1 MQIITD
7 LHIHS
12 KYSRAVSPKMNL
24 EEMAI
29 WASKKGIDL
38 IATADW
44 AHPIWFREICS
55 SLKEVESGIFTLK
68 KRPKEQKHD
77 VKFLLSFEISSI
89 YAQGDKTNRRV
100 HNLIFSP
107 SLSTC
112 EKIIKKLTSLG
123 VNLISDGR
131 PITGISSK
139 NLIEIVL
146 EIDEKAMLI
155 PAHIWTPWFS
165 MFGSNSGFDSI
176 SECFGDYKK
185 HIYGIETG
193 LSSDPIMNWQIK
205 ELENRSILSFSD
217 AHSGPKIGRE
227 ATVFV
232 SKEPKFNYSYNDIE
246 RAIKQDKK
254 GHLEIGYT
262 IEFFPE
268 EGKYHLSG
276 HRNCN
281 IKYDV
286 FDVKEKGKIC
296 PVCKKPLTI
305 GVKNRVSDLSNKILK
320 KTDLLFK
327 KNKVGV
333 TFVSD
338 KNKKRRPFVSIIPL
352 QEILI
357 EVNNNSKAKGLKEYE
372 RLTNSFGTEFDILL
386 KMPYEEIEN
395 IGGIKLKKAIEKMR
409 ERSVYIDA
417 GYDGV
422 FGIVKVFD
430 EKHEKKE
437 KKQLGLF

>member
-7 LHIHS
+7 LHLHS
-12 KYSRAVSPKMNL
+12 KYSRAVSQKMNL

-29 WASKKGIDL
+29 WSSKKGIDL
-38 IATADW
+38 VATADW

-55 SLKEVESGIFTLK
+55 GLKEVENGIFTLK

-77 VKFLLSFEISSI
+77 VKFFLSFEISSI

-107 SLSTC
+107 SLLTC

-123 VNLISDGR
+123 VNLVSDGR

-139 NLIEIVL
+139 NLIEMLL
-146 EIDEKAMLI
+146 EIDEKVMLI

-176 SECFGDYKK
+176 EECFGDYKK
-185 HIYGIETG
+185 YIYGIETG

-205 ELENRSILSFSD
+205 ELENKSILSFSD

-232 SKEPKFNYSYNDIE
+232 SKEPKFNFSYNDIM

-254 GHLEIGYT
+254 GKLNIGYT

-286 FDVKEKGKIC
+286 SDVKEKGEIC
-296 PVCKKPLTI
+296 PVCKKHLTI
-305 GVKNRVSDLSNKILK
+305 GVKSRASDLSDTIFDE
-320 KTDLLFK
+320 TDILFK
-327 KNKVGV
+327 KNKAGV

-338 KNKKRRPFVSIIPL
+338 KNKKRRPFISIIPL

-357 EVNNNSKAKGLKEYE
+357 ETNEDSKAKGLREYE
-372 RLTNSFGTEFDILL
+372 SLINSFGTEFDILL
-386 KMPYEEIEN
+386 KESYEEIEKM
-395 IGGIKLKKAIEKMR
+395 GGIKLKKAIERMR
-409 ERSVYIDA
+409 ERKVYIDA

-430 EKHEKKE
+430 TKHGKKE

>member
-185 HIYGIETG
+185 YIYGIETG

-246 RAIKQDKK
+246 RAIKQDK
-254 GHLEIGYT
+254 
-262 IEFFPE
+262 
-268 EGKYHLSG
+268 
-276 HRNCN
+276 
-281 IKYDV
+281 
-286 FDVKEKGKIC
+286 
-296 PVCKKPLTI
+296 
-305 GVKNRVSDLSNKILK
+305 
-320 KTDLLFK
+320 
-327 KNKVGV
+327 
-333 TFVSD
+333 
-338 KNKKRRPFVSIIPL
+338 
-352 QEILI
+352 
-357 EVNNNSKAKGLKEYE
+357 
-372 RLTNSFGTEFDILL
+372 
-386 KMPYEEIEN
+386 
-395 IGGIKLKKAIEKMR
+395 
-409 ERSVYIDA
+409 
-417 GYDGV
+417 
-422 FGIVKVFD
+422 
-430 EKHEKKE
+430 
-437 KKQLGLF
+437 